1 MRRIGYLFS
10 LLAVLLCGCG
20 LNRDYSKE
28 PEDKY
33 SEYVCENM
41 NVDFS
46 YLGREQAY
54 DGSMV
59 YTYFADYEQLSKD
72 NITSFMNTVRTLSV
86 NKELKICFQI
96 GAQTTGWYGGSCAL
110 QNYIKVSDDVDEYI
124 QFSEMCVYIIT
135 YNYDSVPII
144 TEPETFTGVTGI
156 KYLMISKEMQE
167 KAEEKGIDW
176 YEIWSDLQEVVVFG

>member
-86 NKELKICFQI
+86 NEELKIRFSI

-110 QNYIKVSDDVDEYI
+110 QNYIKVSDDTDEYY

-135 YNYDSVPII
+135 YNYDSDPII

-176 YEIWSDLQEVVVFG
+176 YEIWPDLQEVVVFG